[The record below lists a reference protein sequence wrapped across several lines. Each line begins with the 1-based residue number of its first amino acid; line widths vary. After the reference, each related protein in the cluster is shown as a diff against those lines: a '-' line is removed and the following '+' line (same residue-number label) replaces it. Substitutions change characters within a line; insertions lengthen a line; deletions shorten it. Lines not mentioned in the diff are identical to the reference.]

1 MSLETE
7 KSVNPLRGSSAREEV
22 KRIKKGKQQEAE
34 GWAEERETGDG
45 ETWERRSGGQ
55 TGGRATE
62 GSEREEGRAGA
73 AERQQRQHGRKARTG
88 RLGTALLRPA
98 PGMA

>member
-62 GSEREEGRAGA
+62 GSEREEGREGSEREEGRAVAG
-73 AERQQRQHGRKARTG
+73 
-88 RLGTALLRPA
+88 
-98 PGMA
+98 